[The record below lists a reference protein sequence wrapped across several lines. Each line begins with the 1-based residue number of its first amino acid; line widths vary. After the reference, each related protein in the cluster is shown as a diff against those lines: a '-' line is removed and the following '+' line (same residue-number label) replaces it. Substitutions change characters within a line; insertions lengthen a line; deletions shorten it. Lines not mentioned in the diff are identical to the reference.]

1 LAHVNLAN
9 LLDLFFD
16 RVLVPRAVHREL
28 NKKNRFRYRLNKL
41 YRSGFFIRCNTADPI
56 NVRLLRDEL
65 DEGESEALVQ
75 SQEQGAPF
83 FIGDDR
89 RARRKAELMGKKA
102 VGTLRLL
109 ARLSLE
115 GRAADLDKLV
125 AILQR
130 DLDFRV
136 SDQVIQQAKLSAADP
151 I

>member
-1 LAHVNLAN
+1 MNLAN